1 MRVAA
6 GIYSLFLLFVLAS
19 NSPAQ
24 TNWRNEWEKL
34 VKAAK
39 EEGRLTIYGVTVF
52 EDVFKYFQKQYPEIK
67 LSYVVG
73 RGAGIAP
80 RLMQERRAGKYL
92 ADIYVGG
99 IHSAYELF
107 YRSKVLDPIPPALI
121 LPEVLDE
128 SKWWRGKHH
137 YVDHEN
143 QYIFVFEG
151 SVQGGGI
158 SYNKKLVDPQEFKSF
173 WDLLNPKWRGK
184 AVILHP
190 RTPGMISQSLT
201 FIYHNPKLGAE
212 YIRKLFAEMDVT
224 VSRDDA
230 QMVDWLGSGPFALNF
245 FGRGIGTAEGIGL
258 PVREFY
264 AGSFKE
270 GAFVNPLNGS
280 VSLPSQAPHPNA
292 TKLALNWLL
301 SRAGQIAFQKATNDR
316 AGNIGADSLRE
327 DIPKDD
333 VFPPQRRA
341 PGIEYLVTARPELM
355 NMKPIIDLA
364 EKTLNEA
371 QNR

>member
-121 LPEVLDE
+121 LPEALDE

-158 SYNKKLVDPQEFKSF
+158 SYNKKLVDPKECKCF
-173 WDLLNPKWRGK
+173 WDLWNPKWRGK

-264 AGSFKE
+264 AGSF
-270 GAFVNPLNGS
+270 
-280 VSLPSQAPHPNA
+280 
-292 TKLALNWLL
+292 
-301 SRAGQIAFQKATNDR
+301 
-316 AGNIGADSLRE
+316 
-327 DIPKDD
+327 
-333 VFPPQRRA
+333 
-341 PGIEYLVTARPELM
+341 
-355 NMKPIIDLA
+355 
-364 EKTLNEA
+364 
-371 QNR
+371 